1 MKSVFIQ
8 NEYASELQ
16 GLGPDKITQSS
27 DEYDVEADYIIR
39 FTPYSRPNVLTQTLT
54 LSYPIS
60 IKPTQKMLDSGCQVT
75 TTRTTKEK

>member
-60 IKPTQKMLDSGCQVT
+60 IKPT
-75 TTRTTKEK
+75 